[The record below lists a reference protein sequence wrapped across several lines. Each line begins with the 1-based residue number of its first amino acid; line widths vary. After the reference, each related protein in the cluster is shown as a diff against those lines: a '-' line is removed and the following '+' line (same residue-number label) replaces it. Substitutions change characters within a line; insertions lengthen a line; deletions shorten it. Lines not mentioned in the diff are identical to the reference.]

1 MTMGTSRH
9 SGNGGEAR
17 AAAQLT
23 AGLAKIAPEA
33 DSEVAAKLLHYLELI
48 AKWNKVYNLTAVRDM
63 NEMVSAHLLDS
74 LAVTPYV
81 SADSLLDVGSGAG
94 LPGIPLA
101 VVNPELAC
109 TLIDS
114 NQKKCAFMQQAVIEL
129 GLSRVEVVCAR
140 VENWTPL
147 QRFEMVISRA
157 YASLADF
164 VQAAAGCCAPGG
176 TLAAMK
182 GVYPHEELEQ
192 LPAGYRVRDVIALKV
207 PGLDAERHL
216 VRMQAVH

>member
-140 VENWTPL
+140 VETWTPL

-164 VQAAAGCCAPGG
+164 VQAAAGCCAPDG

-192 LPAGYRVRDVIALKV
+192 LPARYRVRDVIALKV

>member
-1 MTMGTSRH
+1 MNMGQNQG
-9 SGNGGEAR
+9 SGGGGSAGVASQL
-17 AAAQLT
+17 AAGLAQLT
-23 AGLAKIAPEA
+23 L
-33 DSEVAAKLLHYLELI
+33 VAAPDVEGKLVHYLELI
-48 AKWNKVYNLTAVRDM
+48 AKWNKVYNLTAVRDI
-63 NEMVSAHLLDS
+63 NEMVSTHLLDS
-74 LAVTPYV
+74 LAVAPYV

-101 VVNPELAC
+101 LLNPERPC
-109 TLIDS
+109 TLLDS

-129 GLSRVEVVCAR
+129 GLRRVEVVCAR
-140 VENWTPL
+140 VETWTPL
-147 QRFEMVISRA
+147 RPFDVVISRA
-157 YASLADF
+157 YASLTDF
-164 VQAAAGCCAPGG
+164 VQAAAICCAPGG

-192 LPAGYRVRDVIALKV
+192 LPAGYRVRDVIALNV